1 MYLGC
6 YECQQLSKFVKK
18 VSWKLASSVWIVNA
32 ASRCYLFVITF
43 QGLGLLQCFVFCGL
57 YCGLDTTPQEAV
69 LEISIFCFNCK
80 CCKRMLC
87 VCSNPSRL
95 RAGVFCGLYCGLDT
109 SPQQCFVAETQ
120 QAAHEQMN
128 PVHVFL
134 FRLLTAQGIAAFL
147 RVNRGDRSYARFL
160 FCFIVVLQVVRVFV
174 CVCMCACACMCLC
187 VHAWVHVCACV
198 FVYMCTCLSVV
209 DWISPLSILFISSLS
224 IVQCEV
230 GEFMP
235 CGVCEYVCVCMSVKQ
250 KLKVQVLWYIHWI
263 IWCCFSSPC
272 LKLNSVQNFTL
283 TSTLDRR
290 L

>member
-1 MYLGC
+1 M
-6 YECQQLSKFVKK
+6 
-18 VSWKLASSVWIVNA
+18 
-32 ASRCYLFVITF
+32 FVITF

-174 CVCMCACACMCLC
+174 CVCMCACVCVCVCMCACACMCLC
-187 VHAWVHVCACV
+187 VHA
-198 FVYMCTCLSVV
+198 
-209 DWISPLSILFISSLS
+209 
-224 IVQCEV
+224 
-230 GEFMP
+230 
-235 CGVCEYVCVCMSVKQ
+235 
-250 KLKVQVLWYIHWI
+250 
-263 IWCCFSSPC
+263 
-272 LKLNSVQNFTL
+272 
-283 TSTLDRR
+283 
-290 L
+290 